1 LKYDVEKKGLSELE
15 ILGGSSAGHSV
26 HKEGPYAVFK
36 DKFVKERWNSELD
49 PYIVSQIT
57 QDIEGTRLAR
67 FLT

>member
-1 LKYDVEKKGLSELE
+1 MEKKGLSELE
-15 ILGGSSAGHSV
+15 ILGGSSADHSV
-26 HKEGPYAVFK
+26 HKEGPYTVFK
-36 DKFVKERWNSELD
+36 NRSVRDRWKSELD